1 MNVDIHEAE
10 ARLSNLVDKVLN
22 GEDVVLARN
31 GKLLVKF
38 VPVES
43 ALEKRP
49 VGLHARG
56 LSSQKV
62 EESLKPLC
70 L

>member
-1 MNVDIHEAE
+1 MNVDIREAE
-10 ARLSNLVDKVLN
+10 ARLSNLIDMVLN
-22 GEDVVLARN
+22 GEDVVLTRN

-38 VPVES
+38 VPVEPVV
-43 ALEKRP
+43 EKRP

-56 LSSQKV
+56 LSAQEV

-70 L
+70 S